1 MNASTKAVIKSL
13 NLETTTGNIEAR
25 LTNGTV
31 IGGSLSLRTTTG
43 NVQFLMDEADVSG
56 NVPISLQ
63 STTGAVNVNL
73 AENQKLSGNVT
84 VEAGTTTGSV
94 GLWMDIDGDV
104 GARIESHSDFGRMIT
119 GDLQHFSGTPNF
131 SGVQTPLESNNYP
144 AGGNFIVNLR
154 TTTGG
159 IYVSAVYESSA
170 VLS

>member
-1 MNASTKAVIKSL
+1 
-13 NLETTTGNIEAR
+13 
-25 LTNGTV
+25 
-31 IGGSLSLRTTTG
+31 
-43 NVQFLMDEADVSG
+43 MDEADVSG
-56 NVPISLQ
+56 NVPINLQ

-73 AENQKLSGNVT
+73 AEKQKLSGNVT

-94 GLWMDIDGDV
+94 GLWMDIDGAV

-131 SGVQTPLESNNYP
+131 SGVQSPLESSNYP
-144 AGGNFIVNLR
+144 AGSNFLVNLR